1 MMKRKSDPS
10 GKGPR
15 LIYLSMVCTLMCGM
29 NSVHAQQQL
38 ATIRLDGPVDAATVS
53 PDGRYVAATILNA
66 AQKAD
71 GSWDYAESIQVYDPA
86 SSRMMSRIDIPSVSR
101 IKDGSLFGSPFI
113 GYCDNGK
120 YLVAYDKISTLY
132 VLNASSYQVESKINI
147 GDWRAQ
153 AGGDQVL
160 GTMMTCSAGGSV
172 FAANGYGGR
181 LGWGL
186 VRLFDLTTGEQI
198 AELQQNPSSGT
209 EFGRISLSPN
219 GSEVAILLKN
229 PRWGSI
235 KGPNVEIRE
244 TKHLS
249 LLNRFSTGDA
259 PDDLIFSGE
268 SEIATVQGQ
277 KTARFASRRIIQ
289 LWNVESGKEEKR
301 FSDTQRN
308 VMGSVGS
315 SANGGIILGYI
326 PTYHDCALCNG
337 LEGSHDLKEQRFAV
351 WNKNTGSEVFRSE
364 AFGPIVAPIS
374 PSLVL
379 SQNGAVVM
387 VYWHAMN
394 FAPRLFPIRQ
404 TAQ

>member
-1 MMKRKSDPS
+1 MYR
-10 GKGPR
+10 
-15 LIYLSMVCTLMCGM
+15 
-29 NSVHAQQQL
+29 VHAQQQL
-38 ATIRLDGPVDAATVS
+38 TAMRLDGPVDAATVS
-53 PDGRYVAATILNA
+53 PDGRYVAATVLSA
-66 AQKAD
+66 TQKAD
-71 GSWDYAESIQVYDPA
+71 GSWNYAESIQVYDPA
-86 SSRMMSRIDIPSVSR
+86 SARMISKTDIPSVAGV
-101 IKDGSLFGSPFI
+101 KDGSLFGTPFI

-132 VLNASSYQVESKINI
+132 VLNTTSYQVESKINI

-198 AELQQNPSSGT
+198 AELHQSPSSGT

-219 GSEVAILLKN
+219 GSKLAILLKN
-229 PRWGSI
+229 PKWGPI
-235 KGPNVEIRE
+235 KGPNVEILE
-244 TKHLS
+244 TKHLT
-249 LLNRFSTGDA
+249 LLNQFSTGDA
-259 PDDLIFSGE
+259 PDDLTFSGE

-277 KTARFASRRIIQ
+277 KTARFASRRVIQ

-301 FSDTQRN
+301 FSDTHRD

-315 SANGGIILGYI
+315 SANGAIILGYI

-364 AFGPIVAPIS
+364 AFGPIAAPIS

-394 FAPRLFPIRQ
+394 FAPKLFPIRQ
-404 TAQ
+404 AAQ

>member
-1 MMKRKSDPS
+1 MKRRSASFSKKSS
-10 GKGPR
+10 
-15 LIYLSMVCTLMCGM
+15 LIWLGLVFGLGCGM
-29 NSVHAQQQL
+29 YRVHAQPQL
-38 ATIRLDGPVDAATVS
+38 TAMRLGGPVDAATVS
-53 PDGRYVAATILNA
+53 PDGRYVAATVLSA
-66 AQKAD
+66 TQKAD

-86 SSRMMSRIDIPSVSR
+86 SARMISKTDIPSVAR
-101 IKDGSLFGSPFI
+101 VKDGSLFGTPFI
-113 GYCDNGK
+113 GYCNNGK
-120 YLVAYDKISTLY
+120 YLAAYDKISTLY

-153 AGGDQVL
+153 GGGDQVL

-198 AELQQNPSSGT
+198 AELHQNPSSGA

-219 GSEVAILLKN
+219 GSKLAILLKN
-229 PRWGSI
+229 PKWGPI

-249 LLNRFSTGDA
+249 LLNQFSTGDA

-277 KTARFASRRIIQ
+277 KSARFASRRVIQ

-301 FSDTQRN
+301 LSDTHRD

-315 SANGGIILGYI
+315 SANGAIILGYI

-337 LEGSHDLKEQRFAV
+337 LEGSHDLKEQRFAM
-351 WNKNTGSEVFRSE
+351 WDKNTGSEVFRSE

-394 FAPRLFPIRQ
+394 FAPKLFPIRQ
-404 TAQ
+404 ATQ